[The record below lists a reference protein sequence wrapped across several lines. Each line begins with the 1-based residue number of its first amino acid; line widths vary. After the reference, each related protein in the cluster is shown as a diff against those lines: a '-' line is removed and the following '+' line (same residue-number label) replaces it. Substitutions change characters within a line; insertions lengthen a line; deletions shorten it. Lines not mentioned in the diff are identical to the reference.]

1 MQRIVEVIKKLGLEN
16 FIDDLPQGL
25 DTRIGE
31 HGASL
36 SGGERQRLSIA
47 RAVYR
52 NPEIILFDEAT
63 SSLDTLAEKYVKQ
76 VIKQLASEGKTI
88 VIIAH
93 RLSTVHDADTIVTL
107 SHGKIVEMGTHVE
120 LLAKGGVYSRLWN
133 DRLDLIVKLILEG
146 ELLNDFI

>member
-36 SGGERQRLSIA
+36 SGGERQRLAIA

-52 NPEIILFDEAT
+52 NPEIILFDEVT

-76 VIKQLASEGKTI
+76 VIKQLASESKTI

-107 SHGKIVEMGTHVE
+107 SHGKIVEIGTHVE

-133 DRLDLIVKLILEG
+133 EQTG
-146 ELLNDFI
+146 FNS

>member
-16 FIDDLPQGL
+16 FIDNLPQGL

-36 SGGERQRLSIA
+36 SGGEHQRLAIA

-93 RLSTVHDADTIVTL
+93 RLSTVHDADTIITL

-120 LLAKGGVYSRLWN
+120 LLAKGGVYSGLWN
-133 DRLDLIVKLILEG
+133 EQTG
-146 ELLNDFI
+146 FNS

>member
-16 FIDDLPQGL
+16 FIDNLPQGL

-36 SGGERQRLSIA
+36 SGGERQRLAIA

-52 NPEIILFDEAT
+52 NPKIILFDEAT

-93 RLSTVHDADTIVTL
+93 RLSTMHDADTIATL
-107 SHGKIVEMGTHVE
+107 SHGKVVEMGTHVE

-133 DRLDLIVKLILEG
+133 EQTG
-146 ELLNDFI
+146 FNS

>member
-36 SGGERQRLSIA
+36 SGGERQRLAIA

-107 SHGKIVEMGTHVE
+107 SHGKVVEMGIHVE

-133 DRLDLIVKLILEG
+133 EQTG
-146 ELLNDFI
+146 FNS

>member
-36 SGGERQRLSIA
+36 SGSERQRLSIA

-133 DRLDLIVKLILEG
+133 EQTG
-146 ELLNDFI
+146 FNS

>member
-1 MQRIVEVIKKLGLEN
+1 MQRVVEVIKKLGLEN
-16 FIDDLPQGL
+16 FIDDLLQGL

-36 SGGERQRLSIA
+36 SGGKRQRLAIA
-47 RAVYR
+47 HAVYC
-52 NPEIILFDEAT
+52 NPQIILFDEAT

-133 DRLDLIVKLILEG
+133 EQTG
-146 ELLNDFI
+146 CNS

>member
-36 SGGERQRLSIA
+36 SGGERQRLAIA
-47 RAVYR
+47 CAVYR

-107 SHGKIVEMGTHVE
+107 SHGKIVKMGTHVE

-133 DRLDLIVKLILEG
+133 EQTG
-146 ELLNDFI
+146 FNS

>member
-1 MQRIVEVIKKLGLEN
+1 MLFIVI
-16 FIDDLPQGL
+16 
-25 DTRIGE
+25 R
-31 HGASL
+31 
-36 SGGERQRLSIA
+36 RLSF
-47 RAVYR
+47 
-52 NPEIILFDEAT
+52 FDEAT

-133 DRLDLIVKLILEG
+133 EQTG
-146 ELLNDFI
+146 FNS

>member
-107 SHGKIVEMGTHVE
+107 SHGKIVKMGTHVE

-133 DRLDLIVKLILEG
+133 EQTG
-146 ELLNDFI
+146 FNS

>member
-16 FIDDLPQGL
+16 FIDNLPQGL

-36 SGGERQRLSIA
+36 SGGERQRLAIA

-93 RLSTVHDADTIVTL
+93 RLSTVHDADTIATL
-107 SHGKIVEMGTHVE
+107 SHGKIVEMGTYVE

-133 DRLDLIVKLILEG
+133 EQTGI
-146 ELLNDFI
+146 

>member
-63 SSLDTLAEKYVKQ
+63 SSLDTLAEKDVKQ

-133 DRLDLIVKLILEG
+133 EQTG
-146 ELLNDFI
+146 CNS

>member
-16 FIDDLPQGL
+16 FIDNLPQGL

-36 SGGERQRLSIA
+36 SGGERQRLAIA

-93 RLSTVHDADTIVTL
+93 RLSTVHDADTIATL

-133 DRLDLIVKLILEG
+133 EQTG
-146 ELLNDFI
+146 FNS

>member
-107 SHGKIVEMGTHVE
+107 SHGKVVEIGTHVE

-133 DRLDLIVKLILEG
+133 EQTG
-146 ELLNDFI
+146 FNS

>member
-16 FIDDLPQGL
+16 FIDNLPQGL

-36 SGGERQRLSIA
+36 SGGERQRLAIA

-93 RLSTVHDADTIVTL
+93 RLSTMHDADTIATL
-107 SHGKIVEMGTHVE
+107 SHGKVVEMGTHVE

-133 DRLDLIVKLILEG
+133 EQTG
-146 ELLNDFI
+146 FNS

>member
-16 FIDDLPQGL
+16 FIDALPQGL

-93 RLSTVHDADTIVTL
+93 RLSTVHDADIIVTL
-107 SHGKIVEMGTHVE
+107 SHGKVVEMGTHVE

-133 DRLDLIVKLILEG
+133 EQTG
-146 ELLNDFI
+146 FNS

>member
-1 MQRIVEVIKKLGLEN
+1 MQRIVEVIKKLELEN

-52 NPEIILFDEAT
+52 NPEIILFDEAR

-133 DRLDLIVKLILEG
+133 EQTG
-146 ELLNDFI
+146 FNS

>member
-36 SGGERQRLSIA
+36 SGGERQRLAIA

-93 RLSTVHDADTIVTL
+93 RLSMVHDADTIVTL
-107 SHGKIVEMGTHVE
+107 SHGKVVEMGTHVE

-133 DRLDLIVKLILEG
+133 EQTG
-146 ELLNDFI
+146 FNS

>member
-133 DRLDLIVKLILEG
+133 KQTG
-146 ELLNDFI
+146 FNS

>member
-1 MQRIVEVIKKLGLEN
+1 MQRIVEVIKKLELEN

-52 NPEIILFDEAT
+52 NPEIILFDEAR

-133 DRLDLIVKLILEG
+133 EQTG
-146 ELLNDFI
+146 CNS

>member
-36 SGGERQRLSIA
+36 SGGERQRLGIA

-133 DRLDLIVKLILEG
+133 EQTG
-146 ELLNDFI
+146 FNS